1 MDMRQVCAEEE
12 GEKMQNIKERKIDPH
27 ACVDEILI
35 NRGRYAKAKAERVYA
50 EEYRKSL
57 KAIIMKQS
65 KETAVNAQE
74 REAYSNPDYLKLL
87 NAIQEAV
94 EIEEQLRWLL
104 IAAQMRVEIWRTQ
117 EASNRFLDKV
127 TL

>member
-1 MDMRQVCAEEE
+1 MHTKEERE
-12 GEKMQNIKERKIDPH
+12 NMKNIKERVIDPH

-35 NRGRYAKAKAERVYA
+35 NRGKYAKAKAERVYA

-57 KAIIMKQS
+57 KAIIMKKS
-65 KETAVNAQE
+65 KESAANAQE
-74 REAYSNPDYLKLL
+74 REAYSDPEYLKLL
-87 NAIQEAV
+87 DAIQDAV
-94 EIEEQLRWLL
+94 EIEEGLRWLL